1 MAWSLED
8 SSVANGENV
17 TLGNLMSEIYASG
30 GKQTSAIQVYN
41 VIIIVTDLHGA
52 RKSVYLNKR

>member
-17 TLGNLMSEIYASG
+17 SLGNLMSEIYVSG
-30 GKQTSAIQVYN
+30 GKQTSAIQAYN
-41 VIIIVTDLHGA
+41 VIIRVTDLPGA
-52 RKSVYLNKR
+52 RKSV